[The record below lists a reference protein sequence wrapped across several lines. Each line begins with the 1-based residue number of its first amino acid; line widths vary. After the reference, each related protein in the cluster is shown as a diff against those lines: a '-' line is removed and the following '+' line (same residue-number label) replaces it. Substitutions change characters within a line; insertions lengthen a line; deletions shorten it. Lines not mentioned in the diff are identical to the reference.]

1 MIQNRGRLS
10 DKDFSSV
17 KTYIDKISSPLL
29 VFVQIA
35 REAPRYLYAA
45 SGWSRGISSS
55 HTN

>member
-1 MIQNRGRLS
+1 MIQHRGRQS

-29 VFVQIA
+29 DKFLIA

-45 SGWSRGISSS
+45 SGWSRAASSS

>member
-1 MIQNRGRLS
+1 MIQNRDRQS
-10 DKDFSSV
+10 EEDFSRV

-29 VFVQIA
+29 DDVQIA

-45 SGWSRGISSS
+45 FGWSRATSNS